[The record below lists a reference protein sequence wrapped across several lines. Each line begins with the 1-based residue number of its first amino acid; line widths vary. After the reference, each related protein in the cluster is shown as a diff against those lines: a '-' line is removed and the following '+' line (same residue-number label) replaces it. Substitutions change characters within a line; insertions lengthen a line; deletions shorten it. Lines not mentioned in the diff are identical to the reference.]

1 VSNLVRLAP
10 GVLSVGKPL
19 PWTVFDEN
27 GNLLLSQGYVIQTD
41 SQLEKLYHRGLYHAR
56 PRPITQDESPDEPD
70 GRRYSPFAEYAGLLQ
85 DLETTLSAIAAQ
97 APDAE
102 RRLNTLARYID
113 TVCRS
118 DPDAALALV
127 HIYAVEP
134 SAYEQTLFYAILCRI
149 AAGRLGF
156 TPERLQRLLVAALTA
171 NLALLPHQDR
181 LNHSK
186 QTLNEQQRAVIRKH
200 PELSADA
207 LARAGI
213 DHPECLDIIRQHHE
227 RFDGTGYPQGLNG
240 PDILPEAKLLSLSE
254 RYTAMITKRAY
265 RKRLR
270 ADQAMADILSV
281 VRNAPG
287 PEVYHAFFREL
298 TPYPPGVL
306 VRLANREVAVVTHR
320 NPDGNG
326 PVTQAIVSPKGNPY
340 LGAFTR
346 DTQLEECR
354 IEQILVPDIMP
365 PLNLASLWGYG

>member
-1 VSNLVRLAP
+1 MSNLVRLAP

-19 PWTVFDEN
+19 PWTVLDEN
-27 GNLLLSQGYVIQTD
+27 GNLLLSQGYVIQTE

-56 PRPITQDESPDEPD
+56 PRSITQDEPTEPD
-70 GRRYSPFAEYAGLLQ
+70 TGRYSPFAEYAGLLH
-85 DLETTLSAIAAQ
+85 DLETTLSAIATQ
-97 APDAE
+97 ASDAG

-113 TVCRS
+113 AVCDS

-149 AAGRLGF
+149 AAGRLAF
-156 TPERLQRLLVAALTA
+156 TPERMQRLLIAALTA
-171 NLALLPHQDR
+171 NIALLPHQDK
-181 LNHSK
+181 LNQSR

-207 LARAGI
+207 LAKAGV
-213 DHPECLDIIRQHHE
+213 DHPTCLDIIRQHHE
-227 RFDGTGYPQGLNG
+227 RFDGTGYPKGLNG
-240 PDILPEAKLLSLSE
+240 SEILPEAKLLSLSE

-265 RKRLR
+265 RKRFR
-270 ADQAMADILSV
+270 ADQAMAEILSV

-320 NPDGNG
+320 DPGGSG
-326 PVTQAIVSPKGNPY
+326 PATQAIVSPKGNPY

-346 DTQLEECR
+346 DTQLEEYR

-365 PLNLASLWGYG
+365 PLNLSSLWGYS